1 MGKAPFL
8 ARRRAKSLVDEAH
21 ALDERGDPS
30 GAWATLERALKVDP
44 ECFEAE
50 FLLGRIANDR
60 GRHAIAVEHLQRA
73 TRLSGTDAFAFS
85 ELGRAYHELK
95 RRGEAEAAYTRSLD
109 LRNDPYTAIN
119 LATLLRDSGRF
130 AEASALY
137 QRALDAGALDGE
149 TAARIRAML

>member
-30 GAWATLERALKVDP
+30 AAWAALERALNEDP
-44 ECFEAE
+44 ECFDAE

-60 GRHAIAVEHLQRA
+60 GRHEIAAEHLGRA
-73 TRLSGTDAFAFS
+73 TRLKPADAFAFS
-85 ELGRAYHELK
+85 ELGRAFHELK

-137 QRALDAGALDGE
+137 QRALDAGGLDPE
-149 TAARIRAML
+149 TSARLRAML